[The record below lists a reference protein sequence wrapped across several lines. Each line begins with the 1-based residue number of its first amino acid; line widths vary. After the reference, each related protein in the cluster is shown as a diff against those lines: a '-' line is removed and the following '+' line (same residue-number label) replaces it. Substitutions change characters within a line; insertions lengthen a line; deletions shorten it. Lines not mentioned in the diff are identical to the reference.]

1 MDMLVAEIIQ
11 RFYMLLWPM
20 TRISA
25 FLLAAPFFSLQSVT
39 VRIRVLFALALTLL
53 VYPLVDWPL
62 IAPTTAAGLKELF
75 TQVFIGVL
83 MGLSL
88 QVVSAA
94 LVVGGQAISASMGLS
109 MANMVDPNMGNVP
122 VIAQFLLICS
132 TLIFLGFGGHALVLR
147 ALLESFTTLPIGADV
162 EVQLLLTALFEWSA
176 MMFMGAL
183 LLAMP
188 IMVSLLFVNLG
199 LGVITRAAPAL
210 NIFAV
215 GFPAMLMA
223 GMLILSLSMRSIG
236 FRIQWLWEQSFD
248 TVGKMLGIT

>member
-1 MDMLVAEIIQ
+1 MDVLVAEIIQ

-132 TLIFLGFGGHALVLR
+132 TLIF
-147 ALLESFTTLPIGADV
+147 
-162 EVQLLLTALFEWSA
+162 
-176 MMFMGAL
+176 
-183 LLAMP
+183 
-188 IMVSLLFVNLG
+188 
-199 LGVITRAAPAL
+199 
-210 NIFAV
+210 
-215 GFPAMLMA
+215 
-223 GMLILSLSMRSIG
+223 
-236 FRIQWLWEQSFD
+236 
-248 TVGKMLGIT
+248 

>member
-1 MDMLVAEIIQ
+1 
-11 RFYMLLWPM
+11 
-20 TRISA
+20 
-25 FLLAAPFFSLQSVT
+25 
-39 VRIRVLFALALTLL
+39 
-53 VYPLVDWPL
+53 
-62 IAPTTAAGLKELF
+62 
-75 TQVFIGVL
+75 
-83 MGLSL
+83 
-88 QVVSAA
+88 
-94 LVVGGQAISASMGLS
+94 MGLS

-176 MMFMGAL
+176 MMFLGAL